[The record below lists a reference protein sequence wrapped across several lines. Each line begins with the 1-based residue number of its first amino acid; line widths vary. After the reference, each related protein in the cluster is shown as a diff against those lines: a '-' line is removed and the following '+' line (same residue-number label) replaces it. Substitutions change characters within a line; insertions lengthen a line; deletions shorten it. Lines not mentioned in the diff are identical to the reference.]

1 MFFNVFNFFFEESIS
16 FFKVSICFFGVDDDS
31 LVMNVIV
38 FYIFYV
44 FCLYISCWKV
54 KFFDCVNCYLLE
66 RIKRFVS

>member
-44 FCLYISCWKV
+44 FCLYISC
-54 KFFDCVNCYLLE
+54 
-66 RIKRFVS
+66 